1 MKTMLNRGGNSP
13 FIRVITGVAFTSI
26 ALLIALDLISDGG
39 EGASLVHLLLEGG
52 ILVIALLGA
61 GLAFRSLRRTRAE
74 LSEARAEAVKWREE
88 HSELLR
94 GLSAAV
100 GKQFSQWQLTA
111 AEREIGYLLLKGL
124 SLSEVAKVRGT
135 SERTVRD
142 QSQALYRKAG
152 LSGRADLSGFFLEDL
167 LLPMPAASEA
177 PEAAAT
183 ASDKSA

>member
-1 MKTMLNRGGNSP
+1 MLNRGGNSP

-39 EGASLVHLLLEGG
+39 EGASLVHLLLGGG

-100 GKQFSQWQLTA
+100 GINMLFLYPHSLLARGWGRRRSRYRCLRRASSPTLTCSS
-111 AEREIGYLLLKGL
+111 IGNGVGAD
-124 SLSEVAKVRGT
+124 SFRGFPGRPHDFWFAGD
-135 SERTVRD
+135 SGMD
-142 QSQALYRKAG
+142 LFQACG
-152 LSGRADLSGFFLEDL
+152 
-167 LLPMPAASEA
+167 PQ
-177 PEAAAT
+177 
-183 ASDKSA
+183 